1 MKSFQKNIIYLLV
14 LFASL
19 KQYGQNNS
27 HLVVDVNTAK
37 KTLVVQQEIVFFNQS
52 QDTLSSLVLNDWNN
66 AYSSKTTPLAKRFS
80 DEFYRG
86 FHLAKEEERG
96 STTILGITD
105 SGKLPF
111 VWKRTENNP
120 DLIVVD
126 LKEKLAPS
134 QKITLHLS
142 YIIKIPSNKFTKY
155 GYGDNDRMNLKNWF
169 ITPSRYENHAFV
181 TYNNNNLDD
190 IANSFFDIDIEL
202 KIPKNLEVTSDLNT
216 VKKSQT
222 ENYCIHELSGKNRTD
237 FSLFLESKSSFY
249 SYKNGSIEVV
259 TNLKD
264 SKLNDIQKAIIVDR
278 IVNFTTNFI
287 GKYPHEKITVSQAD
301 YERNPFYGLNQ
312 LPSFISPFSD
322 EFIFEIKFLKTYLNN
337 YIKSSLKLDPRK
349 DNWIYDGI
357 QIYTMMKYIEENYPE
372 SKMLGWISNIRLLKS
387 YNITHLGFNEQYNY
401 FYTLMARKN
410 LDQPLGDPKNTL
422 IKFNEQ
428 IASKYRAGLSFK
440 FLSDYLGDNS
450 LNKSIGEFYKQN
462 IERQASRTDFE
473 NLLKSNTNKDISWF
487 FKTIID
493 SRELIDYKFLKVYKT
508 EDSIYFS
515 LKNKSR
521 TNVPISA
528 YGLNKG
534 NIVFKKWLD
543 TKNPDSIFTFE
554 RKDAD
559 KIVLNYENE
568 VPEYNLRNNWK
579 KLEGFFP
586 NNRPLKFVFMK
597 DLEDPYYNQILYV
610 PTLGYNFYDGF
621 SPGIRLHNNTILDKP
636 FIFELN
642 PAYATKSNS
651 IIGAASFA
659 LNQNYRNNNLYNIRY
674 SASSSYFH
682 YAPDAS
688 YLKLNPMI
696 QMRIRQDN
704 LRDNRKQLI
713 VLRNVMV
720 NREKSDIVLDNTDE
734 NYSVFNV
741 KYYNTRTE
749 VVNHVNFVS
758 DVQMANKFGKAS
770 AEMEYRKLLK
780 NNRQVTLRLYL
791 GSFLYKKTTSDFF
804 SFALDRPTDYLFDYN
819 YFGRSESSG
828 LFSQQ
833 FIMSEGGFKSKLET
847 PYANQWI
854 TAFNGSCSIW
864 NWVEVYGDLGILKNK
879 FQKEKFVYDS
889 GIRLNLVS
897 DYFELFFP
905 IYSNNGWEISQK
917 KYPEKIRFIIT
928 FDPKTLLKLFARK
941 WF

>member
-1 MKSFQKNIIYLLV
+1 MKSSYKNIVYLFV
-14 LFASL
+14 LFTSL

-27 HLVVDVNTAK
+27 HLVAELNTTK
-37 KTLVVQQEIVFFNQS
+37 KTLVVQQEIIFFNPS
-52 QDTLSSLVLNDWNN
+52 QDTLTSLVLNDWNN

-86 FHLAKEEERG
+86 FHLARADEFG
-96 STTILGITD
+96 STTILSITD
-105 SGKLPF
+105 TDKFPF
-111 VWKRTENNP
+111 VWKRTEKNP

-126 LKEKLAPS
+126 LKRKLAPNE
-134 QKITLHLS
+134 KITIQLS
-142 YIIKIPSNKFTKY
+142 YIVKIPNNKFTKY
-155 GYGDNDRMNLKNWF
+155 GYGENNKINLKNWF
-169 ITPSRYENHAFV
+169 LTPSRYENHAFI

-190 IANSFFDIDIEL
+190 IANGICNFDIEL

-222 ENYCIHELSGKNRTD
+222 EDYYIHELSGKNRTD

-259 TNLKD
+259 TNIKD
-264 SKLNDIQKAIIVDR
+264 SKLDDIQKAIIVDR
-278 IVNFTTNFI
+278 VVNFTNDLI
-287 GKYPHEKITVSQAD
+287 GKYPYEKITVSQAD

-337 YIKSSLKLDPRK
+337 YLKNSLKLDPRK

-357 QIYTMMKYIEENYPE
+357 QIHTMMKYIDENYPE

-387 YNITHLGFNEQYNY
+387 YKITHLGFNEQYNY

-410 LDQPLGDPKNTL
+410 LDQPLGNPKNTL

-440 FLSDYLGDNS
+440 FLSDFLGDNS
-450 LNKSIGEFYKQN
+450 VNKSISEFYKQN
-462 IERQASRTDFE
+462 KERQTSRTDFE
-473 NLLKSNTNKDISWF
+473 NLLKTNANKDINWF

-515 LKNKSR
+515 LKNKNR

-534 NIVFKKWLD
+534 NIVFKKWLN
-543 TKNPDSIFTFE
+543 TKNPDSIFSFE

-586 NNRPLKFVFMK
+586 NNRPMKFVFMK

-696 QMRIRQDN
+696 QMHIRQEN
-704 LRDNRKQLI
+704 FRDNRKQLFVI
-713 VLRNVMV
+713 RHVMV
-720 NREKSDIVLDNTDE
+720 DREKSDIVLDNTDE
-734 NYSVFNV
+734 NYSIFNL

-749 VVNHVNFVS
+749 VVNHVNFVT
-758 DVQMANKFGKAS
+758 DIQVGNKFGKAS

-780 NNRQVTLRLYL
+780 NNRQVNFRLYL

-819 YFGRSESSG
+819 YFGRSESAG

-833 FIMSEGGFKSKLET
+833 FIMSEGGFKSKLDN

-854 TAFNGSCSIW
+854 TAFNASCSIW
-864 NWVEVYGDLGILKNK
+864 NWVEVYGDLGLIKNNS
-879 FQKEKFVYDS
+879 QKEKFVYDS
-889 GIRLNLVS
+889 GIRLNLATN
-897 DYFELFFP
+897 YFELFFP
-905 IYSNNGWEISQK
+905 FYSNNGWEITQK
-917 KYPEKIRFIIT
+917 KYSEKIRFIIT
-928 FDPKTLLKLFARK
+928 FNPRTLLKLFTRK

>member
-1 MKSFQKNIIYLLV
+1 M
-14 LFASL
+14 
-19 KQYGQNNS
+19 
-27 HLVVDVNTAK
+27 
-37 KTLVVQQEIVFFNQS
+37 
-52 QDTLSSLVLNDWNN
+52 
-66 AYSSKTTPLAKRFS
+66 
-80 DEFYRG
+80 
-86 FHLAKEEERG
+86 
-96 STTILGITD
+96 
-105 SGKLPF
+105 
-111 VWKRTENNP
+111 
-120 DLIVVD
+120 
-126 LKEKLAPS
+126 
-134 QKITLHLS
+134 
-142 YIIKIPSNKFTKY
+142 
-155 GYGDNDRMNLKNWF
+155 
-169 ITPSRYENHAFV
+169 
-181 TYNNNNLDD
+181 
-190 IANSFFDIDIEL
+190 
-202 KIPKNLEVTSDLNT
+202 
-216 VKKSQT
+216 
-222 ENYCIHELSGKNRTD
+222 SGKNRTD
-237 FSLFLESKSSFY
+237 FSLFVESKSSFY

-278 IVNFTTNFI
+278 VVNFTTNFI
-287 GKYPHEKITVSQAD
+287 GKYSHEKITVSQAD

-337 YIKSSLKLDPRK
+337 YSKSSLKLDPRK

-357 QIYTMMKYIEENYPE
+357 QIYTMMKYIDENYPE

-387 YNITHLGFNEQYNY
+387 YNITHLGFNEQYSY

-428 IASKYRAGLSFK
+428 IASKYRAGISFK

-487 FKTIID
+487 FNTIID

-515 LKNKSR
+515 LKNKNS

-554 RKDAD
+554 RKGAD
-559 KIVLNYENE
+559 KIVLNYDNE

-688 YLKLNPMI
+688 YLKLN
-696 QMRIRQDN
+696 
-704 LRDNRKQLI
+704 LSLI
-713 VLRNVMV
+713 H
-720 NREKSDIVLDNTDE
+720 I
-734 NYSVFNV
+734 
-741 KYYNTRTE
+741 
-749 VVNHVNFVS
+749 
-758 DVQMANKFGKAS
+758 
-770 AEMEYRKLLK
+770 
-780 NNRQVTLRLYL
+780 
-791 GSFLYKKTTSDFF
+791 
-804 SFALDRPTDYLFDYN
+804 
-819 YFGRSESSG
+819 
-828 LFSQQ
+828 
-833 FIMSEGGFKSKLET
+833 
-847 PYANQWI
+847 
-854 TAFNGSCSIW
+854 
-864 NWVEVYGDLGILKNK
+864 
-879 FQKEKFVYDS
+879 
-889 GIRLNLVS
+889 
-897 DYFELFFP
+897 
-905 IYSNNGWEISQK
+905 
-917 KYPEKIRFIIT
+917 
-928 FDPKTLLKLFARK
+928 
-941 WF
+941 

>member
-1 MKSFQKNIIYLLV
+1 
-14 LFASL
+14 L

-27 HLVVDVNTAK
+27 HLVAELNTTK
-37 KTLVVQQEIVFFNQS
+37 KTLVVQQEIIFFNPS
-52 QDTLSSLVLNDWNN
+52 QDTLTSLVLNDWNN

-86 FHLAKEEERG
+86 FHLARADEFG
-96 STTILGITD
+96 STTILSITD
-105 SGKLPF
+105 TDKFPF
-111 VWKRTENNP
+111 VWKRTEKNP

-126 LKEKLAPS
+126 LKRKLAPNE
-134 QKITLHLS
+134 KITIQLS
-142 YIIKIPSNKFTKY
+142 YIVKIPNNKFTKY
-155 GYGDNDRMNLKNWF
+155 GYGENNKINLKNWF
-169 ITPSRYENHAFV
+169 LTPSRYENHAFI

-190 IANSFFDIDIEL
+190 IANGICNFDIEL

-222 ENYCIHELSGKNRTD
+222 EDYYIHELSGKNRTD

-259 TNLKD
+259 TNIKD
-264 SKLNDIQKAIIVDR
+264 SKLDDIQKAIIVDR
-278 IVNFTTNFI
+278 VVNFTNDLI
-287 GKYPHEKITVSQAD
+287 GKYPYEKITVSQAD

-337 YIKSSLKLDPRK
+337 YLKNSLKLDPRK

-357 QIYTMMKYIEENYPE
+357 QIHTMMKYIDENYPE

-387 YNITHLGFNEQYNY
+387 YKITHLGFNEQYNY

-410 LDQPLGDPKNTL
+410 LDQPLGNPKNTL

-440 FLSDYLGDNS
+440 FLSDFLGDNS
-450 LNKSIGEFYKQN
+450 VNKSISEFYKQN
-462 IERQASRTDFE
+462 KERQTSRTDFE
-473 NLLKSNTNKDISWF
+473 NLLKTNANKDINWF

-515 LKNKSR
+515 LKNKNR

-534 NIVFKKWLD
+534 NIVFKKWLN
-543 TKNPDSIFTFE
+543 TKNPDSIFSFE

-586 NNRPLKFVFMK
+586 NNRPMKFVFMK

-696 QMRIRQDN
+696 QMHIRQEN
-704 LRDNRKQLI
+704 FRDNRKQLFVI
-713 VLRNVMV
+713 RHVMV
-720 NREKSDIVLDNTDE
+720 DREKSDIVLDNTDE
-734 NYSVFNV
+734 NYSIFNL

-749 VVNHVNFVS
+749 VVNHVNFVT
-758 DVQMANKFGKAS
+758 DIQVGNKFGKAS

-780 NNRQVTLRLYL
+780 NNRQVNFRLYL

-819 YFGRSESSG
+819 YFGRSESAG

-833 FIMSEGGFKSKLET
+833 FIMSEGGFKSKLDN

-854 TAFNGSCSIW
+854 TAFNASCSIW
-864 NWVEVYGDLGILKNK
+864 NWVEVYGDLGLIKNNS
-879 FQKEKFVYDS
+879 QKEKFVYDS
-889 GIRLNLVS
+889 GIRLNLATN
-897 DYFELFFP
+897 YFELFFP
-905 IYSNNGWEISQK
+905 FYSNNGWEITQK
-917 KYPEKIRFIIT
+917 KYSEKIRFIIT
-928 FDPKTLLKLFARK
+928 FNPRTLLKLFTRK

>member
-1 MKSFQKNIIYLLV
+1 M
-14 LFASL
+14 
-19 KQYGQNNS
+19 
-27 HLVVDVNTAK
+27 
-37 KTLVVQQEIVFFNQS
+37 
-52 QDTLSSLVLNDWNN
+52 
-66 AYSSKTTPLAKRFS
+66 
-80 DEFYRG
+80 
-86 FHLAKEEERG
+86 
-96 STTILGITD
+96 
-105 SGKLPF
+105 
-111 VWKRTENNP
+111 
-120 DLIVVD
+120 
-126 LKEKLAPS
+126 
-134 QKITLHLS
+134 
-142 YIIKIPSNKFTKY
+142 
-155 GYGDNDRMNLKNWF
+155 
-169 ITPSRYENHAFV
+169 
-181 TYNNNNLDD
+181 
-190 IANSFFDIDIEL
+190 
-202 KIPKNLEVTSDLNT
+202 
-216 VKKSQT
+216 
-222 ENYCIHELSGKNRTD
+222 
-237 FSLFLESKSSFY
+237 
-249 SYKNGSIEVV
+249 
-259 TNLKD
+259 
-264 SKLNDIQKAIIVDR
+264 
-278 IVNFTTNFI
+278 
-287 GKYPHEKITVSQAD
+287 
-301 YERNPFYGLNQ
+301 
-312 LPSFISPFSD
+312 
-322 EFIFEIKFLKTYLNN
+322 
-337 YIKSSLKLDPRK
+337 
-349 DNWIYDGI
+349 
-357 QIYTMMKYIEENYPE
+357 
-372 SKMLGWISNIRLLKS
+372 
-387 YNITHLGFNEQYNY
+387 
-401 FYTLMARKN
+401 
-410 LDQPLGDPKNTL
+410 
-422 IKFNEQ
+422 
-428 IASKYRAGLSFK
+428 
-440 FLSDYLGDNS
+440 
-450 LNKSIGEFYKQN
+450 
-462 IERQASRTDFE
+462 
-473 NLLKSNTNKDISWF
+473 
-487 FKTIID
+487 
-493 SRELIDYKFLKVYKT
+493 
-508 EDSIYFS
+508 
-515 LKNKSR
+515 
-521 TNVPISA
+521 
-528 YGLNKG
+528 
-534 NIVFKKWLD
+534 
-543 TKNPDSIFTFE
+543 
-554 RKDAD
+554 
-559 KIVLNYENE
+559 NYENE

-833 FIMSEGGFKSKLET
+833 FILSEGGFKSKLET